1 MGSVSLGQTIVPRYC
16 GPTVD
21 EVWILVK
28 CICGN
33 SFGSRKAS
41 FTSCPRCGSSKGKTQ
56 REFQSPESLAEA
68 VSTSNLPSQISQE
81 VESRIA
87 ADKSRRAVAGEKA
100 RGGPEAIQRIM
111 RQSTGSDGRLTIQ
124 MLSSELEK
132 EGYTEP
138 SAEQIIGQAEME
150 GILSRVDSESWYWL

>member
-1 MGSVSLGQTIVPRYC
+1 M
-16 GPTVD
+16 D

-41 FTSCPRCGSSKGKTQ
+41 FSSCPRCGSSKGKTQ
-56 REFQSPESLAEA
+56 REFQSSESLAEA
-68 VSTSNLPSQISQE
+68 VAASNLPVQISQE

-87 ADKSRRAVAGEKA
+87 AEESRRAAVVENA
-100 RGGPEAIQRIM
+100 RGGPEAIRRIM
-111 RQSTGSDGRLTIQ
+111 RQSTGDDGMLTIET
-124 MLSSELEK
+124 LSAELDK

-138 SAEQIIGQAEME
+138 SAEQIIGQAELGGMLIRS
-150 GILSRVDSESWYWL
+150 GPDSWSWL